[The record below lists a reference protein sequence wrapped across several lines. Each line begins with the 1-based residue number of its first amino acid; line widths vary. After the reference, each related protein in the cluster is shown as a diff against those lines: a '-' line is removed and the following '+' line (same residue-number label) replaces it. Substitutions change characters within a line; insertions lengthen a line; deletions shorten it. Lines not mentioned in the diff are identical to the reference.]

1 VTSGTFRWFLPW
13 FLLAW
18 TITVLPLFLHNSVPG
33 VDTPNHLARLQV
45 LATLHERPALQD
57 FYKINFVIL
66 PNLAIDLLIT
76 PILMLTKIN
85 ALILMKI
92 FIANMIGLMGFGFAW
107 VNREMTGKWSAY
119 GLFGLC
125 FAYSYI
131 LAFGFMNYLFGIA
144 LGLICFALCLRLD
157 PKPFSQNLFLVV
169 AGPLLALNHLMA
181 FGLFALSFVGHRLF
195 KPDHCY
201 QGWPGLGIGT
211 IIVLVLIKLSPVPQ
225 QAEVFWRPL
234 GEHLLRLAS
243 PLVFGIEWRDFLFEG
258 VLLALIAYG
267 AYKRSF
273 KIPLEAKATGILF
286 LLISL
291 IAPHQAF
298 TSAFI
303 FTRIPVWLIM
313 IYFASVELPLRRV
326 SVVLTILFLRSL
338 DIGSRFLT
346 MNPEIDLF
354 KADLGQIPSG
364 SLVYHSVARGSGSL
378 IPKGWNPSLLHA
390 NCLLLLEKD
399 VYVSN
404 LFTIEAQQPL
414 IDQPGI
420 GNSWRDHYFRPPF
433 EPGVQ
438 REVKQLRQH
447 LQSLPNTKL
456 RSRPAFLLVLKSEF
470 QIPPGVPQLP
480 IVTRPRYAL
489 YRIQ

>member
-1 VTSGTFRWFLPW
+1 
-13 FLLAW
+13 LAW
-18 TITVLPLFLHNSVPG
+18 VITIIPIFLHPSVPG

-131 LAFGFMNYLFGIA
+131 LAFGFINYLFGIA

-195 KPDHCY
+195 KPDHSF

-225 QAEVFWRPL
+225 QAEVYWRPF

-291 IAPHQAF
+291 FAPHQAF

-326 SVVLTILFLRSL
+326 SVVLTILTLRSL
-338 DIGSRFLT
+338 DMGSRFLT
-346 MNPEIDLF
+346 MNPDIDQM
-354 KADLGQIPSG
+354 KADLLQIPAG
-364 SLVYHSVARGSGSL
+364 SLVYNSVAQGSAPML
-378 IPKGWNPSLLHA
+378 PRGWNPSLLHA
-390 NCLLLLEKD
+390 DCLLLLEKD
-399 VYVSN
+399 VYISN

-420 GNSWRDHYFRPPF
+420 GLPWRDHYFRVPF
-433 EPGVQ
+433 ESGVL
-438 REVKQLRQH
+438 REVEKLRVK
-447 LQSLPNTKL
+447 LKSLPNESL
-456 RSRPAFLLVLKSEF
+456 RSRPAFLLVLKSES
-470 QIPPGVPQLP
+470 QVPPAVPEPP
-480 IVTRPRYAL
+480 IIARDRYAL

>member
-1 VTSGTFRWFLPW
+1 MTQGTFKWFLPW

-18 TITVLPLFLHNSVPG
+18 LITILPLFFFHSVPG

-45 LATLHERPALQD
+45 LATLHDRPALQD
-57 FYKINFVIL
+57 FYKINFVVL

-76 PILMLTKIN
+76 PVMMLTKIN

-131 LAFGFMNYLFGIA
+131 LAFGFINYLFGIA

-157 PKPFSQNLFLVV
+157 PKPLTQNVFL
-169 AGPLLALNHLMA
+169 AIAAPLLALNHLMA
-181 FGLFALSFVGHRLF
+181 FGLFALSFVGHRFF
-195 KPDHCY
+195 KPDHRF

-211 IIVLVLIKLSPVPQ
+211 FIVLVLIKLSPV
-225 QAEVFWRPL
+225 AELSGVYWRPV
-234 GEHLLRLAS
+234 GEHVLRLAS

-258 VLLALIAYG
+258 LLLALIGYG
-267 AYKRSF
+267 VYKRSF
-273 KIPLEAKATGILF
+273 KVPLEAKVTGILF

-291 IAPHQAF
+291 FAPHQAF

-313 IYFASVELPLRRV
+313 IYFASVGLPLRRV
-326 SVVLTILFLRSL
+326 GVVLAILVLRSI
-338 DIGSRFLT
+338 DVGSRFLS
-346 MNPEIDLF
+346 MNPEIDQF
-354 KADLGQIPSG
+354 KADLRQIPAG
-364 SLVYHSVARGSGSL
+364 SLLYHSVAQGSAPL
-378 IPKGWNPSLLHA
+378 APQGWNPPLLHA
-390 NCLLLLEKD
+390 DCLLLLEKD

-414 IDQPGI
+414 LDQPGI
-420 GNSWRDHYFRPPF
+420 GRPWRDHFFKVPF
-433 EPGVQ
+433 EAGVENEIAKLLLKLKTLPG
-438 REVKQLRQH
+438 E
-447 LQSLPNTKL
+447 TL
-456 RSRPAFLLVLKSEF
+456 RSRPVFLLILKSEF
-470 QIPPGVPQLP
+470 QTPPGTPLA
-480 IVTRPRYAL
+480 TRPRYAL
-489 YRIQ
+489 YRLQ